1 MDYKKKLKR
10 RLYLSVSYIII
21 GIIMIV
27 VPKIFNIESPSS
39 GYGVGYGAGLIA
51 CGILLTAKSIKTLKS
66 EENIKKQQ
74 IIENDERNIMIN
86 NKAKSLTFSVYVIIS
101 AIAVIILD
109 LLNMSQLSTA
119 IAFSICLLIII
130 NLICYIVI
138 SKKS

>member
-39 GYGVGYGAGLIA
+39 GYGAGLIA